1 MKFITIN
8 KHGIVKNTTMR
19 VNDTENIYKKCGF
32 KNNNNFSKH
41 HTWKIKINNEEL
53 SISVYGKNNGRAL
66 NENKYELPPPIDNTL
81 FFGDIA
87 IIAYNENTS
96 QYYDFNDELW
106 NKIYNELM
114 GGFEDIENT
123 DDESEEYEEDQYN
136 SDELTNDG
144 YLKDG
149 FVVDDNELLH
159 ESYEDE

>member
-8 KHGIVKNTTMR
+8 KHGIIKNTSMR
-19 VNDTENIYKKCGF
+19 INNTENIYKKCGF

-41 HTWKIKINNEEL
+41 HTWEINIKNELL
-53 SISVYGKNNGRAL
+53 SISMYGKDNGRAL
-66 NENKYELPPPIDNTL
+66 NENKYDLPPPLDNNL

-87 IIAYNENTS
+87 IVAFNKDTS
-96 QYYDFNDELW
+96 ECSDFNDIIW

-114 GGFEDIENT
+114 GGFEDIEHT
-123 DDESEEYEEDQYN
+123 DNESEEYEEEQYN

-149 FVVDDNELLH
+149 FIVDDNELSH